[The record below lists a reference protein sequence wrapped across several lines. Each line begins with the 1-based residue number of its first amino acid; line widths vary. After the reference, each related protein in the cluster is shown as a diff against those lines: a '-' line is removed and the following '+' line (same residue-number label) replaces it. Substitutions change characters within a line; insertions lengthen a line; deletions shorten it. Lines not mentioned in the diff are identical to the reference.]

1 MNFESTTIKVFFNA
15 SFIVK
20 KFYSYSVLTML
31 LTVSAF
37 AQSGTLTGSVIDSK
51 NGEQLIGANLLLEG
65 TNIGAATD
73 LDGKF
78 IIKNIAAGSY
88 NLFASMIGYTKVTVT
103 GIVIK
108 PNEIMETNISLS
120 PEAYQTEEVIISAK
134 LILNNENSL
143 LKFRQKS
150 NSVSDAISSELISR
164 MGSSNAAD
172 AMNKVTGVSVVSG
185 KYIYVRG
192 LGDRYSSTQLNGTE
206 LPSADPDKKSF
217 NLDLFPA
224 NILDNITT
232 IKSFTPD
239 KPGSFSGGIVD
250 ISTKKYPDKFTL
262 NFSSS
267 SSFNSLTTFNSEFL
281 TYSGGSK
288 DWLGYDDGKRSL
300 PALLADPGAKLP
312 SPNSSRRNSELA
324 YQLDELTKSFNPEMS
339 PISKSAPVNQSYSF
353 SMGDQYLLFNKPL
366 GFTASFSY
374 NRDYKYY
381 DGGAVGRWEL
391 SGKYKDAA
399 SLNNYMYL
407 SDSKGVDEVLM
418 GGIVNLALKAHPN
431 HDISLKALYTR
442 SGESTARFQE
452 GKWDYQLGEDPIYQT
467 RSLLYT
473 ERNLNTYQLNGEH
486 FFSALGNLNAQ
497 WIASFSSTQ
506 QNEPDLR
513 FFSNDYQVEAESGER
528 IYSIN
533 INSYN
538 APTRFFRKLSEEN
551 KIFNL
556 DLSLPFYQWNG
567 LKGKLKF
574 GGAYQKIGRSFTERR
589 FELRSSNAVYSGD
602 IKNYFV
608 DQAGIIDS
616 SNNRYLFGTY
626 IFDAS
631 SSRNNYSGDQ
641 TISAGYL
648 MFELPVSEN
657 LKFISGARYEITD
670 MTVESADTNQRKGIL
685 DNNDLLPS
693 AALIYQLQE
702 NMNLR
707 ASYGKTLARPNFRE
721 MAPFRSFE
729 FLGDFQF
736 VGVPDL
742 KRTLIDNFDLR
753 WEWFERPGELYAVS
767 AFYKNFQNP
776 IERTLDPTTEVIN
789 YQNVERGSIY
799 GAEFEIRKRLDVLHN
814 SLSNFMLNINFSLIR
829 SKVDIPKD
837 EYEVN
842 IFPQDSS
849 ASKTRPLFGQS
860 PYLVNLELS
869 YFNTETGTTVGLFY
883 NIFGSR
889 LSEVTLGA
897 TPDVYEQP
905 RGIFDLTFSQK
916 MWFGFNFKFSAK
928 NLLNSPVKKTIEF
941 KGNNFI
947 YHQYNTGRSFSVGV
961 SYSI

>member
-1 MNFESTTIKVFFNA
+1 MNFESTTIKVFFSA
-15 SFIVK
+15 SFMMK

-37 AQSGTLTGSVIDSK
+37 AQPGTLTGSVVDSK

-88 NLFASMIGYTKVTVT
+88 NLIVSMIGYTKVTVA

-108 PNEIMETNISLS
+108 PNEILETNISLS

-164 MGSSNAAD
+164 MGSGNAAD
-172 AMNKVTGVSVVSG
+172 AMTKVTGISVVSG

-300 PALLADPGAKLP
+300 PAFFVDPESKLP

-324 YQLDELTKSFNPEMS
+324 YQLDAFTKSFNPEMS

-353 SMGDQYLLFNKPL
+353 SIGDQYLLFNKPL

-374 NRDYKYY
+374 NRNYNYY

-418 GGIVNLALKAHPN
+418 GGIVNLAFKAHPN

-452 GKWDYQLGEDPIYQT
+452 GEWDYQLGEGPVYQT

-473 ERNLNTYQLNGEH
+473 ERNLYTYQLNGEH

-567 LKGKLKF
+567 LKGKFKF
-574 GGAYQKIGRSFTERR
+574 GGAYQKIARSFTERR

-626 IFDAS
+626 VFDAS
-631 SSRNNYSGDQ
+631 ASRNNYTGDQ
-641 TISAGYL
+641 KISAGYL
-648 MFELPVSEN
+648 MFELPVLEN
-657 LKFISGARYEITD
+657 VKFISGARYEMTD

-776 IERTLDPTTEVIN
+776 IERTLDPTTEVIS

-814 SLSNFMLNINFSLIR
+814 SLSDFIFNVNFSLIR

-869 YFNTETGTTVGLFY
+869 YFNTETGTTVGFFY

-889 LSEVTLGA
+889 LSEITLGA

-916 MWFGFNFKFSAK
+916 MWYGFNLKFSAK

-941 KGNNFI
+941 KGNDFI
-947 YHQYNTGRSFSVGV
+947 YHQYNNGRSFSVGV